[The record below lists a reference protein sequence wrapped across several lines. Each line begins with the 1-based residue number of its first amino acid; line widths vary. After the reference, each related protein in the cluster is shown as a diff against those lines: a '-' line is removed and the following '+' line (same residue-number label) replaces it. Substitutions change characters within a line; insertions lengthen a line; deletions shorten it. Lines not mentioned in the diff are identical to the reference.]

1 MIIFQ
6 TLNSNIRLTTEPT
19 PAVHAIINPDQSA
32 LTYSQTRKIEGE
44 SMQCEKKEYYSLP
57 IAKKQLNK
65 DIELNVSTIL
75 AEESI

>member
-1 MIIFQ
+1 
-6 TLNSNIRLTTEPT
+6 
-19 PAVHAIINPDQSA
+19 
-32 LTYSQTRKIEGE
+32 
-44 SMQCEKKEYYSLP
+44 MQCEKKEYYSLP